1 MNGTQGKRRRLPVAE
16 RRELIVEAAGRLF
29 GERGYEGTRLDD
41 VAAAAGV
48 TKPVLYRHFD
58 SKRDLYLALL
68 ARHRDDLPS
77 FGDAMPDEGSPRE
90 RLRAVLEIWLTYVES
105 HSYAWKM
112 LFRDTGGGPEIQ
124 AFRQEVHVRARD
136 VLAGMIR
143 SLSDGR
149 IPAREVEP
157 LAELMSMGM
166 ASLVLWWMDN
176 PGTPQGAMVDA
187 MTRVW
192 VGLLTVG
199 TAEV

>member
-1 MNGTQGKRRRLPVAE
+1 MHGTKEKRRRLPVVE

-29 GERGYEGTRLDD
+29 GERGYEGTPLDD

-68 ARHRDDLPS
+68 ARHRDDLPT
-77 FGDAMPDEGSPRE
+77 FGEAMPDEGSQRE
-90 RLRAVLEIWLTYVES
+90 RLRAVLDIWLAYVEA

-112 LFRDTGGGPEIQ
+112 LFRDTGGGPEVQ
-124 AFRQEVHVRARD
+124 AFRQEVHARARD
-136 VLAGMIR
+136 VLAGMIS

-149 IPAREVEP
+149 IPAREVES

-166 ASLVLWWMDN
+166 ASLVLWWMEN
-176 PGTPQGAMVDA
+176 PGTSRGAMVDA

-192 VGLLTVG
+192 VGLVG
-199 TAEV
+199 LDS